1 MVRRGRAC
9 FGSSGASLHTKAF
22 VVDGELIFV
31 GSFNLDPRSAYLN
44 TEMGTFACHPV
55 LGDRLR
61 QEYARL
67 ADPARSWT
75 VSLEDGRLAWSDL
88 AECGRGHVLHREP
101 DTTLTRRVLARVLGW
116 LPIEQ
121 YL

>member
-1 MVRRGRAC
+1 
-9 FGSSGASLHTKAF
+9 HTKAF

-44 TEMGTFACHPV
+44 TEMGTFARHPM
-55 LGDRLR
+55 LGDMLR

-75 VSLEDGRLAWSDL
+75 VSLEHGRLTWSDRT
-88 AECGRGHVLHREP
+88 EGGRGQVLHDEP
-101 DTTLTRRVLARVLGW
+101 DTALTRRVLARVLGW
-116 LPIEQ
+116 LPIEHH
-121 YL
+121 L